1 MTEQQLLLASAY
13 LDGELTA
20 DDRLLAEADR
30 TVMDLVEG
38 LRAVQDAVA
47 DVPVSDRRETAIAAA
62 MAEFRAEVPGR
73 SVDPVVRPLP
83 TRPAYSRYL
92 AVAAGVI
99 GVGLVGVVI
108 ANLDTGS
115 DDSAAM
121 DAATFEPAAEE
132 PAASE
137 PAAEDAAMAMAE
149 PAEVAEVAEAG
160 SDAAAEMAAD
170 EPAAEEP
177 AEEPAAEPLEE
188 PAAEPNERYGPMPT
202 LVDGQVLTSAEELG
216 AYGTAL
222 WQQLVARE
230 LGPTPNHA
238 CPIDDVLGRA
248 SYESADGSYSVLVA
262 VDEGT
267 ATVSAFDD
275 ETCAFVG
282 EGPLYQP

>member
-62 MAEFRAEVPGR
+62 MAEFRVEVPGR

-115 DDSAAM
+115 DDSATM
-121 DAATFEPAAEE
+121 DAATFEPAAEEPAAEE

-137 PAAEDAAMAMAE
+137 PAAEDAAIAM
-149 PAEVAEVAEAG
+149 AEVAEMG

-188 PAAEPNERYGPMPT
+188 PAAEPAERYGPMPT
-202 LVDGQVLTSAEELG
+202 LLDGQVLTSAEELG
-216 AYGTAL
+216 AFGTAL
-222 WQQLVARE
+222 WQQLVAGE

-248 SYESADGSYSVLVA
+248 SYDSADGSYSVLVA

-275 ETCAFVG
+275 ESCAFVG
-282 EGPLYQP
+282 EGPLYQR